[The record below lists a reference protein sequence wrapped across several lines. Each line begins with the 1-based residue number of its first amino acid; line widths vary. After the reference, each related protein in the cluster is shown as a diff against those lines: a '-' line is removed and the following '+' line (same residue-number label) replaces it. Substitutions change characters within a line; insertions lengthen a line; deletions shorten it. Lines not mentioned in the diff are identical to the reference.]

1 MLPACRSKVVPV
13 RRSASLPFAVH
24 PEYSNSQSG
33 TLRCGI
39 IARVI
44 GARIAAFQESAFI
57 CRFLTGCDFLD
68 QGSSGL
74 CGLTSHAH
82 GWPLI
87 RSPQVCFSPS
97 CERAISDRSAVGFR

>member
-1 MLPACRSKVVPV
+1 MLPPCRPEVVPV
-13 RRSASLPFAVH
+13 RRSASLPFAVD
-24 PEYSNSQSG
+24 PECSNSQSG

-44 GARIAAFQESAFI
+44 GARIAAFQESVFI
-57 CRFLTGCDFLD
+57 CLFLTGRDFLD
-68 QGSSGL
+68 QGNSGL

-97 CERAISDRSAVGFR
+97 CERAISDRSAVVFR